1 MKTGL
6 ARVIVFLLLPCSLLA
21 HPDHYH
27 VTYGKYTHI
36 QTAGPVVYKV
46 LGNNSWRVEASPQ
59 NDGVFVWSKR
69 NSIPTNIKLYT
80 ESHSYNV
87 DLSPSSQE
95 HDEFIQPT
103 GMLLTAQSG
112 ERVIIPADID
122 QLKQKAEVMISASST
137 DSQPAPVV
145 ENKPSINVVYTKEN
159 APEKIVE
166 IPAVAITDV
175 DKTNEVIVLEAKQ
188 PRQTVRAVLSEYMK
202 SQDFTLVEMTHDA
215 RKLDIPSSMPSITSW
230 NDLHQASDG
239 LINAVYVDKDRRQI
253 RVK

>member
-1 MKTGL
+1 LKTGL

-122 QLKQKAEVMISASST
+122 QLKQKAEVMISASS
-137 DSQPAPVV
+137 
-145 ENKPSINVVYTKEN
+145 INVVHTKEN
-159 APEKIVE
+159 APEKIDE